1 MTADKYVAEVQDL
14 KRLLVCIDSDNL
26 KLNEKFPSCT
36 KPLSKSVGMSA
47 KGH

>member
-1 MTADKYVAEVQDL
+1 MLRKCTKDL
-14 KRLLVCIDSDNL
+14 KRLSVCIDSDNL
-26 KLNEKFPSCT
+26 KLNGKFPSCT